1 MNFNLSDEQKQLA
14 DAIRRFVEKSYDFES
29 RKKNIKTDAG
39 YGEQAWG
46 ALVELGLTALPV
58 PEAQGGFSGTAV
70 DMMVVQ
76 EQLGRGLVVEPY
88 FATVVAAHAL
98 KVAGGQE
105 ALLEQVAGGE
115 LKLATAF
122 NEPQARYEL
131 NNVTVTAKGGK
142 LNGRKV
148 VVIHGAQADK
158 LVVSART
165 GGGQSDRDGISVF
178 VVDTKGAGV
187 SVKDYRTIDNLRAAD
202 VTFTDAPAT
211 LIGTEGKGYEV
222 VEATADYAAVL
233 LCAEA
238 VGVMDTLN
246 AATLEYAKTRQQ
258 FGVPIARFQALQ
270 HRMVEMFIHAEQ
282 SRSITLL
289 AAAQFEAASPEE
301 RRRYVSAAKAR
312 VGQAARSVG
321 QEAVQIHG
329 GMGVTDELPAAHM
342 FKRLTLINTTF
353 GDVDHHLGRFAS
365 QAGFQEAA

>member
-1 MNFNLSDEQKQLA
+1 MDFNLSDEQKQLS
-14 DAIRRFVEKSYDFES
+14 DAVRRFVEKSYDFES
-29 RKKNIKTDAG
+29 RKAGIKSPAG
-39 YGEQAWG
+39 YSDTAWG
-46 ALVELGLTALPV
+46 ALAEIGLTALPV

-70 DMMVVQ
+70 DMMVVMQ
-76 EQLGRGLVVEPY
+76 ELGRGLVVEPY
-88 FATVVAAHAL
+88 LATVVGAYAL
-98 KVAGGQE
+98 RIAGGQD
-105 ALLEQVAGGE
+105 AVLEQVAGGE
-115 LKLATAF
+115 VRLATAF
-122 NEPQARYEL
+122 NEPQARYAL
-131 NNVTVTAKGGK
+131 NDVRVTAKGGK

-158 LVVSART
+158 LIVSARSS
-165 GGGQSDRDGISVF
+165 GADADENGISLYL
-178 VVDTKGAGV
+178 VDAKSAGV
-187 SVKDYRTIDNLRAAD
+187 SIQDYRTIDNLRAAD
-202 VTFTDAPAT
+202 ITFQDAQGELLGA
-211 LIGTEGKGYEV
+211 EGQGWPLLEQV
-222 VEATADYAAVL
+222 ADYAAVL

-238 VGVMDTLN
+238 VGVMDTLS
-246 AATLEYAKTRQQ
+246 AATVEYAKTRQQ

-289 AAAQFEAASPEE
+289 AAARFDDASPEE

-353 GDVDHHLGRFAS
+353 GDVDHHLGRFAAQPAFQ
-365 QAGFQEAA
+365 QAA

>member
-29 RKKNIKTDAG
+29 RKKNIKGANG

-46 ALVELGLTALPV
+46 SLVELGLTAAGARSARRFLRYGCRHD
-58 PEAQGGFSGTAV
+58 GGAAGTGPRPGGGAV
-70 DMMVVQ
+70 LRD
-76 EQLGRGLVVEPY
+76 
-88 FATVVAAHAL
+88 TVVAAQAL
-98 KVAGGQE
+98 GLAGGQE

-122 NEPQARYEL
+122 NEQQARHEL

-165 GGGQSDRDGISVF
+165 SGAQSDRDGISLF
-178 VVDTKGAGV
+178 LVDTKGAGV
-187 SVKDYRTIDNLRAAD
+187 SVKDYRTIDNLHAAD
-202 VTFTDAPAT
+202 VTFQDAPAT
-211 LIGTEGKGYEV
+211 LIGTEGKGWDV
-222 VEATADYAAVL
+222 LEATADYAAVL

-258 FGVPIARFQALQ
+258 FGVAIARFQALQ
-270 HRMVEMFIHAEQ
+270 HRMVEMMIHAEQ

-289 AAAQFEAASPEE
+289 AAARFDEASP
-301 RRRYVSAAKAR
+301 RSAAATCPPPRRASAWQPAR
-312 VGQAARSVG
+312 WARKPCRSTAAWV
-321 QEAVQIHG
+321 
-329 GMGVTDELPAAHM
+329 
-342 FKRLTLINTTF
+342 
-353 GDVDHHLGRFAS
+353 
-365 QAGFQEAA
+365 

>member
-14 DAIRRFVEKSYDFES
+14 DAVRRFIDKDYGFEE
-29 RKKNIKTDAG
+29 RKKRYESAAG
-39 YGEQAWG
+39 YGESAWS
-46 ALVELGLTALPV
+46 ALAELGLTALPV
-58 PEAQGGFSGTAV
+58 PEAQGGFAGKAL

-76 EQLGRGLVVEPY
+76 QELGRGLIVEPY
-88 FATVVAAHAL
+88 LATVVGAYAL
-98 KVAGGQE
+98 GLAGGQD

-115 LKLATAF
+115 LKLAVAF

-131 NNVTVTAKGGK
+131 NQVRVSARDGK
-142 LNGRKV
+142 LNGRKTV
-148 VVIHGAQADK
+148 VVHGAQADQ
-158 LVVSART
+158 LVVSARSS
-165 GGGQSDRDGISVF
+165 GGEAEQDGISLF
-178 VVDTKGAGV
+178 LVDAKGAGV
-187 SVKDYRTIDNLRAAD
+187 SIKDYRTIDNLRAAD
-202 VTFTDAPAT
+202 ITFQDAPAQ
-211 LIGTEGKGYEV
+211 LLGEAGKAFAL
-222 VEATADYAAVL
+222 VEQVADYAAVL

-289 AAAQFEAASPEE
+289 AAARFEEATPEE

-312 VGQAARSVG
+312 VGQAARTVG

-329 GMGVTDELPAAHM
+329 GMGVTNELPAAHM
-342 FKRLTLINTTF
+342 FKRLTMINTTF
-353 GDVDHHLGRFAS
+353 GDVDHHLGRFAA
-365 QAGFQEAA
+365 QPGFQEAA

>member
-14 DAIRRFVEKSYDFES
+14 DAVHRFIDKDYDFET
-29 RKKNIKTDAG
+29 RKKGIKAEAGHSDA
-39 YGEQAWG
+39 AWG

-58 PEAQGGFSGTAV
+58 PEAQGGFSGTPI
-70 DMMVVQ
+70 DMMVVMQ
-76 EQLGRGLVVEPY
+76 ELGRGLVVEPY
-88 FATVVAAHAL
+88 FATVVAAYAL
-98 KVAGGQE
+98 KLAGGQD

-122 NEPQARYEL
+122 NEPHARYAL
-131 NNVTVTAKGGK
+131 NDVRVTAKGGK

-148 VVIHGAQADK
+148 VTIHGAQAGK

-165 GGGQSDRDGISVF
+165 SGADADTNGISLF
-178 VVDTKGAGV
+178 LVDPKAAGV
-187 SVKDYRTIDNLRAAD
+187 SITDYRTIDNLRAAD
-202 VTFTDAPAT
+202 ITFKDAQGE
-211 LIGTEGKGYEV
+211 LLGTEGAAFALIEQV
-222 VEATADYAAVL
+222 ADYAAVL

-289 AAAQFEAASPEE
+289 AAAKFDEASPEE
-301 RRRYVSAAKAR
+301 RRRFASAAKAR

-353 GDVDHHLGRFAS
+353 GDVDHHLSRFAA
-365 QAGFQEAA
+365 QPGFLETV

>member
-14 DAIRRFVEKSYDFES
+14 DAIHRFIDKSYDFET
-29 RKKNIKTDAG
+29 RKKGIQTSAG
-39 YGEQAWG
+39 HSDSAWG

-58 PEAQGGFSGTAV
+58 PEAQGGFSGKAV
-70 DMMVVQ
+70 DMMVVMQ
-76 EQLGRGLVVEPY
+76 ELGRGLVVEPY
-88 FATVVAAHAL
+88 LATVVAAHAL
-98 KVAGGQE
+98 KLAGGQE

-122 NEPQARYEL
+122 NEPQARYAL
-131 NNVTVTAKGGK
+131 NDVRVTAKDGK

-148 VVIHGAQADK
+148 VAIHGAQADK

-165 GGGQSDRDGISVF
+165 GGAEADLDGISLF
-178 VVDTKGAGV
+178 QVDVKGAGV
-187 SVKDYRTIDNLRAAD
+187 SVTDYRTIDNLRAAD
-202 VTFTDAPAT
+202 IQFQDAPAT
-211 LIGTEGKGYEV
+211 LLGSAGKAWPIIE
-222 VEATADYAAVL
+222 ESADYAAVL

-289 AAAQFEAASPEE
+289 AAARFEESSPEE
-301 RRRYVSAAKAR
+301 RRRFASAAKAR
-312 VGQAARSVG
+312 VGQAARAVG

-329 GMGVTDELPAAHM
+329 GMGVTNELPAAHM

-353 GDVDHHLGRFAS
+353 GDVDHHLGRFAA
-365 QAGFQEAA
+365 QPGFQQAA